1 MRALLVSFL
10 LAADP
15 SSLGSTG
22 AEPGVEEGPAEARE
36 EEEEREEAR
45 EEERARALGL
55 VRRTGLLYIRVA
67 PGFLGLRLDDRGGA
81 GYLYGVA
88 IGGARMM
95 RTRGYS
101 YMIGGRFTHR
111 ISRIEIGETGTAE
124 IEHWFHAGLEFRPG
138 YRQGRLFAFGLLT
151 PSLLVELRKHHPTRP
166 DGTYVGAG
174 IGVGAGLIGWVS
186 ERLFVGSEA
195 EFIFDGFFAAEGAEF
210 RDRWTQHFQ
219 WFVMFG
225 WAL

>member
-1 MRALLVSFL
+1 MRAPLVCLL
-10 LAADP
+10 LAAEP
-15 SSLGSTG
+15 STASM
-22 AEPGVEEGPAEARE
+22 AAPAGVEESEPRAPEGPETGVEGDGARE
-36 EEEEREEAR
+36 A
-45 EEERARALGL
+45 ATSVGL
-55 VRRTGLLYIRVA
+55 VRRTGLFYVRVA
-67 PGFLGLRLDDRGGA
+67 PGFLGLRLDGRGGA
-81 GYLYGVA
+81 GYLYAVSM
-88 IGGARMM
+88 GGARMM

-111 ISRIEIGETGTAE
+111 ISRIEIADAGTAE
-124 IEHWFHAGLEFRPG
+124 IEHWFHAGVEFRPG
-138 YRQGRLFAFGLLT
+138 YRQNRLFAYGLLT
-151 PSLLVELRKHHPTRP
+151 PSLLVELRKNHPTRP

-186 ERLFVGSEA
+186 DRLFIGSEG

-225 WAL
+225 WAF